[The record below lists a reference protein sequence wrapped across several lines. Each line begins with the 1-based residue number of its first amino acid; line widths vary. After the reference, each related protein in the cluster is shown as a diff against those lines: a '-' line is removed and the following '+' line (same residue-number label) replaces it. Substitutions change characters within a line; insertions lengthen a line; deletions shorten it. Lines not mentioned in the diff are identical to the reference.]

1 MVTKDFACD
10 RWPYAYTKL
19 CKHNA
24 HWAKQKFCQR
34 SCFENGAGYDGD
46 VVCCAAAPAPSPAC
60 TECTDTPNAYMVD
73 NDFACN
79 GSWASYAYEN
89 LCKHN
94 ANWAKQKFC
103 QRSCFANGAGY
114 DGDECCDEQTH
125 ISPP

>member
-1 MVTKDFACD
+1 MVTKDLACD

-24 HWAKQKFCQR
+24 NWAKQKFCQR
-34 SCFENGAGYDGD
+34 SCFANGAGYDGD
-46 VVCCAAAPAPSPAC
+46 VCCAAAPAPAPSPAC

-73 NDFACN
+73 NDFACD

-114 DGDECCDEQTH
+114 DGDECCEQTH

>member
-1 MVTKDFACD
+1 
-10 RWPYAYTKL
+10 
-19 CKHNA
+19 
-24 HWAKQKFCQR
+24 
-34 SCFENGAGYDGD
+34 
-46 VVCCAAAPAPSPAC
+46 
-60 TECTDTPNAYMVD
+60 MVD

-125 ISPP
+125 ITTIAASCVFAAATISATAAAAAVGPRPPAPLPLPL

>member
-1 MVTKDFACD
+1 
-10 RWPYAYTKL
+10 
-19 CKHNA
+19 
-24 HWAKQKFCQR
+24 
-34 SCFENGAGYDGD
+34 
-46 VVCCAAAPAPSPAC
+46 
-60 TECTDTPNAYMVD
+60 MVD

-125 ISPP
+125 ITTPSPMPSARPPPTTPTCATLDKKRCKKEACARPARRQCATPLEQRKKRKCKRQCSKSKR

>member
-1 MVTKDFACD
+1 MVTKDLACD

-24 HWAKQKFCQR
+24 NWAKQKFCQR

-73 NDFACN
+73 NDFACD

-114 DGDECCDEQTH
+114 DGGE
-125 ISPP
+125 